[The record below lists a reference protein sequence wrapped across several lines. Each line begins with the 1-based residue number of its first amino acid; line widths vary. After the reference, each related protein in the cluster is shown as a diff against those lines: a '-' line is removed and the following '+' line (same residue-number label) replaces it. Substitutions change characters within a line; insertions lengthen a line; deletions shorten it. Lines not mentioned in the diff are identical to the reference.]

1 MIAKCA
7 ALFMGAVFVCGTGLL
22 AAHAQ
27 KEKAPVFSHS
37 TQITHPYF
45 PLSSLQ
51 NDLYRG
57 KEAGKAVRVT
67 NKRVATKKTF
77 MVGGKKVVP
86 LAFEFREFVEGEL
99 KEVAIDYFAQD
110 DAGNVYYLGEEVANY
125 ANGKVV
131 GHEGAWLYGKGKAAL
146 GVMLPAN
153 PKVGDKYQPE
163 NVPGV
168 TTEDD
173 EVISTTETVTIPFG
187 TYKNC
192 VKVREKLSDG
202 TVEYKVYAKDVGLVV
217 DNTVRL
223 VSRKTRK

>member
-27 KEKAPVFSHS
+27 KEKVPVFSHS

-131 GHEGAWLYGKGKAAL
+131 GHEGAWLYGKGKSGSRRNATC
-146 GVMLPAN
+146 
-153 PKVGDKYQPE
+153 KPE
-163 NVPGV
+163 SRRQV
-168 TTEDD
+168 
-173 EVISTTETVTIPFG
+173 STGKRTG
-187 TYKNC
+187 
-192 VKVREKLSDG
+192 R
-202 TVEYKVYAKDVGLVV
+202 
-217 DNTVRL
+217 DNGGR
-223 VSRKTRK
+223 